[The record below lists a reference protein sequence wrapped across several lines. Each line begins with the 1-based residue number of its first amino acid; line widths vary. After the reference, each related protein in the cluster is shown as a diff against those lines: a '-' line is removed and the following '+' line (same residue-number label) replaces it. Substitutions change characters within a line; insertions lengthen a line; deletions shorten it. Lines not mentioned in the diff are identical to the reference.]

1 MYTLPC
7 RDMFASISLFM
18 KTIIMIY
25 KPELSE
31 ETTNIHPSHDSDE
44 LAEFAAKA
52 APDQDVL
59 RVEEDVYASWS
70 GVSGCCSGD
79 TPQKN
84 VNAAFAKWVK
94 DKLYQYRHL
103 RYTRYGHGGGT
114 AHCTTSTALWPD
126 NRRSCRGSAT
136 VKGYIE
142 FVKP

>member
-1 MYTLPC
+1 LC
-7 RDMFASISLFM
+7 SSFIKIF
-18 KTIIMIY
+18 IMIY
-25 KPELSE
+25 KPELTE
-31 ETTNIHPSHDSDE
+31 ETHTIEASHDSDE

-52 APDQDVL
+52 APEQDVL

-79 TPQKN
+79 TAQRN
-84 VNAAFAKWVK
+84 VNAAFARWVQE
-94 DKLYQYRHL
+94 KLYQYRHL
-103 RYTRYGHGGGT
+103 RYTKYGHGGGT
-114 AHCTTSTALWPD
+114 ARCTTSTSPWPD